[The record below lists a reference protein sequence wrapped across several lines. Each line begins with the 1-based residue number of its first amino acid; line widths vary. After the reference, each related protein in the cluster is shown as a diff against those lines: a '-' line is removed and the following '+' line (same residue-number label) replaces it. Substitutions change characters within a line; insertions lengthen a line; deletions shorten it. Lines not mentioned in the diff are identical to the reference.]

1 MKDLILTASATSP
14 FIHFKATGRLE
25 ISGKMISDE
34 QSNFWYEITEWV
46 KNYKNHSPLNS
57 EIYLQIDYLN
67 SYSLKQLNSFLL
79 LLSEMKSEA
88 HDVQLTWFYNDAD
101 IYMKEIG
108 LELSNRCGIPFEM
121 DKVKEFV

>member
-14 FIHFKATGRLE
+14 FIHFKASGRLE

-34 QSNFWYEITEWV
+34 QSTFWDEITEWV

-57 EIYLQIDYLN
+57 QIYLQIDYLN
-67 SYSLKQLNSFLL
+67 SSSLKQLNSFLL
-79 LLSEMKSEA
+79 LLSEMKSVSHE
-88 HDVQLTWFYNDAD
+88 VQLTWFYNDAD

-121 DKVKEFV
+121 NKVKEFV

>member
-14 FIHFKATGRLE
+14 FIHFKASGRLE

-34 QSNFWYEITEWV
+34 QSTFWDEMIDWV
-46 KNYKNHSPLNS
+46 ELYKTHSPLNS
-57 EIYLQIDYLN
+57 DIFLQIDYLN
-67 SYSLKQLNSFLL
+67 SSSLKQLNSFLL
-79 LLSEMKSEA
+79 LLSEMKSES
-88 HDVQLTWFYNDAD
+88 HGVQLTWFYNDAD

-121 DKVKEFV
+121 DKVKEFA

>member
-14 FIHFKATGRLE
+14 FIHFKASGRLE

-34 QSNFWYEITEWV
+34 QSTFWDEMIDWV
-46 KNYKNHSPLNS
+46 ELYKTHSPLNS
-57 EIYLQIDYLN
+57 DIFLQIDYLN
-67 SYSLKQLNSFLL
+67 SSSLKQLNSFLL
-79 LLSEMKSEA
+79 LLSEMKSES
-88 HDVQLTWFYNDAD
+88 HGVQLTWFYNDAD

-121 DKVKEFV
+121 DKVNEFA

>member
-1 MKDLILTASATSP
+1 MQDLILTASATSP
-14 FIHFKATGRLE
+14 FIHFKASGRLE

-34 QSNFWYEITEWV
+34 QSDFWYEITKWV
-46 KNYKNHSPLNS
+46 KNYKNHSPLNC

-79 LLSEMKSEA
+79 LLSEMKSES
-88 HDVQLTWFYNDAD
+88 HGVQLTWFYNDAD

-108 LELSNRCGIPFEM
+108 LELSNRCSIPFEM
-121 DKVKEFV
+121 EKVKEFV

>member
-14 FIHFKATGRLE
+14 FIHFKASGRLE

-34 QSNFWYEITEWV
+34 QSTFWDEITEWV

-57 EIYLQIDYLN
+57 QIYLQIDYLN
-67 SYSLKQLNSFLL
+67 SSSLKQLNSFLL
-79 LLSEMKSEA
+79 LLSEMKSVSHE
-88 HDVQLTWFYNDAD
+88 VQLTWFYNDAD
-101 IYMKEIG
+101 IYMREIG

-121 DKVKEFV
+121 NKVKEFV

>member
-14 FIHFKATGRLE
+14 FIHFKASGRLE

-34 QSNFWYEITEWV
+34 QSTFWDEITEWV

-57 EIYLQIDYLN
+57 QIYLQIDYLN
-67 SYSLKQLNSFLL
+67 SSSLKQLNSFLL
-79 LLSEMKSEA
+79 LLSEMKSVSHE
-88 HDVQLTWFYNDAD
+88 VQLTWFYNDAD

-121 DKVKEFV
+121 NKFKEFV

>member
-14 FIHFKATGRLE
+14 FIHFKASGRLE

-34 QSNFWYEITEWV
+34 QSTFWDQMIDWV
-46 KNYKNHSPLNS
+46 ELYKNHSPFNS
-57 EIYLQIDYLN
+57 HISLQIDYLN
-67 SYSLKQLNSFLL
+67 SSSLKQLNSFLM
-79 LLSEMKSEA
+79 LLSEMKSES
-88 HDVQLTWFYNDAD
+88 HKLHFTWYYNDAD

-121 DKVKEFV
+121 EKVKEFA

>member
-14 FIHFKATGRLE
+14 FIHFKASGRRE

-34 QSNFWYEITEWV
+34 QSTFWDEMTEWV
-46 KNYKNHSPLNS
+46 KKYINHSPLNFQ
-57 EIYLQIDYLN
+57 IYLQIDYLN
-67 SYSLKQLNSFLL
+67 SSSLKQLNSFLM
-79 LLSEMKSEA
+79 LLSEMKSES
-88 HDVQLTWFYNDAD
+88 HEVQLTWFYSDAD

-121 DKVKEFV
+121 DKVKEFA